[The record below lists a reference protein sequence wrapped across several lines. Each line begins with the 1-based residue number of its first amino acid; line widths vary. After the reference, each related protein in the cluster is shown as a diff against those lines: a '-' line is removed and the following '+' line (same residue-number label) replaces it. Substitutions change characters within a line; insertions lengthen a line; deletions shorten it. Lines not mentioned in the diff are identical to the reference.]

1 MSIGD
6 RLKDAR
12 KANGLTQEQ
21 LSELAGVAREN
32 IGRYETGK
40 SQPTVDVLIRL
51 ADALNVSTDYLFER
65 SGDLHIKKSMREILD
80 TDPITA
86 GINTLAANGAEKTAF
101 TEAQKQELQQ
111 LVRDAIL
118 RYDKEQKA
126 K

>member
-51 ADALNVSTDYLFER
+51 ADALNVSTDYLLER

-80 TDPITA
+80 ADPITA